1 LARRRASDR
10 SAAPVP
16 EQKLEPRALAPPPVE
31 APLAAVAVAAA
42 AAAAAAAELAV
53 LAEQAVAW
61 EAGRPTRL

>member
-31 APLAAVAVAAA
+31 APLEAVAVAA

>member
-31 APLAAVAVAAA
+31 APLAAVAVAV